1 MTAESRSMH
10 VVARAQ
16 DSDVGRTPSA
26 IPTGVRSRLVHD
38 LGISI
43 VSGQFPP
50 GSALMSEERF
60 SSETGISR
68 GIYREA
74 IQILS
79 GKGLVK
85 SRTKSGTRVTSRSN
99 WNFLDVEVLAWMF
112 ATKPPE
118 DFVRDVFE
126 MRAMIEPPAAALA
139 AQRRS
144 SSEIREMRAALDAME
159 RHGLLKEEGRAAD
172 QAFHRAILTAAR
184 NEPLIALGNTIG
196 AAIEWTTRLARIERG
211 QHRDPMP
218 DHRRV
223 FAAIVDRDAI
233 MARAAMAKLVTNA
246 LSDAGIRPEAFE
258 IS

>member
-1 MTAESRSMH
+1 MH
-10 VVARAQ
+10 PAAMASNADVARA
-16 DSDVGRTPSA
+16 SPA
-26 IPTGVRSRLVHD
+26 IPPGVRSRLVHD
-38 LGISI
+38 LGVSI
-43 VSGQFPP
+43 VSGKFPP

-60 SSETGISR
+60 SAETGISR

-74 IQILS
+74 LQILS

-85 SRTKSGTRVTSRSN
+85 SRTKSGTRVTSRSD

-126 MRAMIEPPAAALA
+126 LRAMIEPPAAALA

-144 SSEIREMRAALDAME
+144 SSEVREMRAALDDME

-172 QAFHRAILTAAR
+172 QLFHRTILAAAR
-184 NEPLIALGNTIG
+184 NEPLIALGNTIS

-223 FAAIVDRDAI
+223 FQAIVDRDAPV
-233 MARAAMAKLVTNA
+233 ARAAMAKLVINA